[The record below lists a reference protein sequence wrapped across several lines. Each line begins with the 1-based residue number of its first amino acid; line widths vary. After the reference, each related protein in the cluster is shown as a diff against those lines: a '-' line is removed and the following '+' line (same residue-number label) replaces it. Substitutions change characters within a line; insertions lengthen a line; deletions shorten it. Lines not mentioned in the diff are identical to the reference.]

1 VTFSIPAQT
10 LAVLA
15 GRSGSGKTTVLA
27 MLAGLIAPTAG
38 AARVAGTD
46 VAALREHHRTEWRRR
61 HVGFVA
67 QAFALIPEMSLL
79 ENVLLPLVPTG
90 EATRAA
96 AARATTLLER
106 FGIGDLAE
114 RRVRTLSGGERQRGA
129 LARALVTEPRVLL
142 LDEPSAH
149 LDRESTATLLD
160 ALVALRGEG
169 RTILVATHDP
179 RVIDDARVDLALRIE
194 DGRLT

>member
-1 VTFSIPAQT
+1 
-10 LAVLA
+10 
-15 GRSGSGKTTVLA
+15 
-27 MLAGLIAPTAG
+27 
-38 AARVAGTD
+38 
-46 VAALREHHRTEWRRR
+46 
-61 HVGFVA
+61 
-67 QAFALIPEMSLL
+67 
-79 ENVLLPLVPTG
+79 
-90 EATRAA
+90 
-96 AARATTLLER
+96 
-106 FGIGDLAE
+106 
-114 RRVRTLSGGERQRGA
+114 
-129 LARALVTEPRVLL
+129 VLL